1 MLSIERSAVM
11 SAIFLYPSVRDSPN
25 LAPDFCFTI
34 TLSGVSFS
42 MVMIEMQNFV
52 CFNDFFFCCERPAVS
67 KTTWK
72 NIINDGRS
80 FFPRQYVRDRAR
92 PLSRAS
98 LLK

>member
-52 CFNDFFFCCERPAVS
+52 CFNDFFFFAVNVLPFRKRLGKILS
-67 KTTWK
+67 MMA
-72 NIINDGRS
+72 GRS
-80 FFPRQYVRDRAR
+80 FRVSMYETGQGPCLAPVC
-92 PLSRAS
+92 
-98 LLK
+98 